1 MVSPSLL
8 VSPSFPVSASLEVP
22 FPGPLTVADW
32 TKAEREMYWN
42 SRPAAGRTG
51 AFPLQLP
58 VRGQSVQ
65 VEVLV
70 VVVVVVVVVVL

>member
-1 MVSPSLL
+1 MVSPSLR

>member
-8 VSPSFPVSASLEVP
+8 VSPSFLVSASLEVP

-32 TKAEREMYWN
+32 TKAGREMYWN

-70 VVVVVVVVVVL
+70 VVVVVVVVL

>member
-8 VSPSFPVSASLEVP
+8 VSPSFPVSASLGVP
-22 FPGPLTVADW
+22 FPSPLAVADW

-70 VVVVVVVVVVL
+70 VVVVVVL